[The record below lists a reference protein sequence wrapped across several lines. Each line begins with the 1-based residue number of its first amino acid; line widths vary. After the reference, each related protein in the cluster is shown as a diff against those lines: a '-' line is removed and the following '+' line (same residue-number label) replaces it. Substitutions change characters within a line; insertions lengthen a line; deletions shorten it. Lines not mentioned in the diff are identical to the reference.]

1 MEIKKIGENMN
12 NQEMNTIEIDILLL
26 LKTIWRKKFLIILTA
41 LFGAGIAFV
50 YSSFLVTPQF
60 DSTTRIY
67 VVSQNVEA
75 GAGLTSQELQAG
87 TYLVKDYKEIIL
99 SQDVLTQVATELNLN
114 ENLKEKVSVSI
125 PVDTRIVS
133 ISVRDADPNEAARIA
148 NSLRTFA
155 AQKIVEVTK
164 VSDVTTLEE
173 AVPAE
178 EPTTPNIKRNILL
191 GLLAGGILATGIIL
205 AMEVLDDRVKRPQ
218 DIEEVMGLTLLGVV
232 PDSKKLK

>member
-26 LKTIWRKKFLIILTA
+26 LKTIWRKKFFIL
-41 LFGAGIAFV
+41 LMGLLGAGLAFA
-50 YSSFLVTPQF
+50 YSSFLVTPQYK
-60 DSTTRIY
+60 STTRIY
-67 VVSQNVEA
+67 VVGQHAEA
-75 GAGLTSQELQAG
+75 GAGLTNQDLQAG
-87 TYLVKDYKEIIL
+87 SYLVKDYKEIIL
-99 SQDVLTQVATELNLN
+99 SQDVLTQIATELNLN

-164 VSDVTTLEE
+164 VSEVTTLEE

-178 EPTTPNIKRNILL
+178 EPSTPNTKRNIIL
-191 GLLAGGILATGIIL
+191 GLLAGGILATAL
-205 AMEVLDDRVKRPQ
+205 VLVMEILDDRVKRPQ

>member
-1 MEIKKIGENMN
+1 MN
-12 NQEMNTIEIDILLL
+12 NQEVNAMDIDVLFLLR
-26 LKTIWRKKFLIILTA
+26 TIWRKKFLIILTA
-41 LFGAGIAFV
+41 FLGALVAFA
-50 YSSFLVTPQF
+50 YSSFLVTPQY

-75 GAGLTSQELQAG
+75 GAGLTNQELQAG
-87 TYLVKDYKEIIL
+87 SYLVKDYKEIIL
-99 SQDVLTQVATELNLN
+99 SQDVLKKVQTELGLTQSI
-114 ENLKEKVSVSI
+114 KEKIAVSI

-148 NSLRTFA
+148 NGLRVVA
-155 AQKIVEVTK
+155 AQKIIEVTK

-178 EPTTPNIKRNILL
+178 EPSTPRTKRNIVL
-191 GLLAGGILATGIIL
+191 GLLAGGFLAVAL
-205 AMEVLDDRVKRPQ
+205 VLVVEVLDDRVKRPQ
-218 DIEEVMGLTLLGVV
+218 DIEEVLGMPLLGVV

>member
-1 MEIKKIGENMN
+1 G
-12 NQEMNTIEIDILLL
+12 L
-26 LKTIWRKKFLIILTA
+26 
-41 LFGAGIAFV
+41 AFV
-50 YSSFLVTPQF
+50 YSSFLVTPQY

-75 GAGLTSQELQAG
+75 GAGLTNQELQAG
-87 TYLVKDYKEIIL
+87 TYLAKDYREIIL
-99 SQDVLTQVATELNLN
+99 SQDVLTQVATELNLK
-114 ENLKEKVSVSI
+114 ESLKEKISVSI

-155 AQKIVEVTK
+155 VQKVVEVTK

-178 EPTTPNIKRNILL
+178 EPTTPNTKRNILL
-191 GLLAGGILATGIIL
+191 GLLAGGILATGL
-205 AMEVLDDRVKRPQ
+205 VLVMEVLDDRVKRPQ
-218 DIEEVMGLTLLGVV
+218 DIEEVMGLTLLGIV

>member
-1 MEIKKIGENMN
+1 MN

-26 LKTIWRKKFLIILTA
+26 LKTIWRKKIFIL
-41 LFGAGIAFV
+41 LLGLLGAGLAFA
-50 YSSFLVTPQF
+50 YSSFLVTPQY

-67 VVSQNVEA
+67 VVGQHAEA
-75 GAGLTSQELQAG
+75 GAGLTNQDLQAG
-87 TYLVKDYKEIIL
+87 SYLVKDYKEIIL

-114 ENLKEKVSVSI
+114 GNLKEKVSVSI

-133 ISVRDADPNEAARIA
+133 ISVRDSNPNEAARIA
-148 NSLRTFA
+148 NSLRSFA
-155 AQKIVEVTK
+155 AQKIIEVTK

-178 EPTTPNIKRNILL
+178 EPSTPNTKRNILL
-191 GLLAGGILATGIIL
+191 GLLAGSILATGLVLI
-205 AMEVLDDRVKRPQ
+205 MEILDDRVKRPQ

>member
-1 MEIKKIGENMN
+1 MN

-99 SQDVLTQVATELNLN
+99 SQDVLTQVATELNLK
-114 ENLKEKVSVSI
+114 ESLKEKISVSI

-178 EPTTPNIKRNILL
+178 EPTTPNTKRNILL

>member
-1 MEIKKIGENMN
+1 MN
-12 NQEMNTIEIDILLL
+12 NQEMNVIEIDILLL
-26 LKTIWRKKFLIILTA
+26 LKTIWRKKIFIL
-41 LFGAGIAFV
+41 LLGLLGAGLAFA
-50 YSSFLVTPQF
+50 YSSFLVTPQY

-67 VVSQNVEA
+67 VVGQHAEA
-75 GAGLTSQELQAG
+75 GAGLTNQDLQAG
-87 TYLVKDYKEIIL
+87 SYLVKDYKEIIL

-114 ENLKEKVSVSI
+114 VNLKEKVSVSI

-155 AQKIVEVTK
+155 SQKIIEVTK

-173 AVPAE
+173 AVPAK
-178 EPTTPNIKRNILL
+178 EPSTPNTKRNILL
-191 GLLAGGILATGIIL
+191 GLLAGSILATGL
-205 AMEVLDDRVKRPQ
+205 VLVMEILDDRVKRPQ

>member
-1 MEIKKIGENMN
+1 MN
-12 NQEMNTIEIDILLL
+12 NQESNTIEIDVLSL
-26 LKTIWRKKFLIILTA
+26 LKTIWRKKFFILVTA
-41 LFGAGIAFV
+41 VLGAGLAFV
-50 YSSFLVTPQF
+50 YSSFLVTPQY

-75 GAGLTSQELQAG
+75 GAGLTNQELQAG

-99 SQDVLTQVATELNLN
+99 SQDVLTQVATELNLK
-114 ENLKEKVSVSI
+114 ESLKEKISVSI

-178 EPTTPNIKRNILL
+178 EPTTPNTKRNILL

-218 DIEEVMGLTLLGVV
+218 DVEEVMGLTLLGVV

>member
-1 MEIKKIGENMN
+1 MN
-12 NQEMNTIEIDILLL
+12 NQEVNAIEIDVLFL
-26 LKTIWRKKFLIILTA
+26 LKTIWRKKFLILLTA
-41 LFGAGIAFV
+41 VLTAGLAFV
-50 YSSFLVTPQF
+50 YSSFLVTPQY

-75 GAGLTSQELQAG
+75 GAGLTNQELQAG
-87 TYLVKDYKEIIL
+87 TYLAKDYREIIL
-99 SQDVLTQVATELNLN
+99 SQDVLTQVATELNLK
-114 ENLKEKVSVSI
+114 ESLKEKISVSI

-155 AQKIVEVTK
+155 VQKVVEVTK

-178 EPTTPNIKRNILL
+178 EPTTPNTKRNILL
-191 GLLAGGILATGIIL
+191 GLLAGGILATGL
-205 AMEVLDDRVKRPQ
+205 VLVVEVLDDRVKRPQ
-218 DIEEVMGLTLLGVV
+218 DIEEVMGLTLLGIV

>member
-1 MEIKKIGENMN
+1 MN
-12 NQEMNTIEIDILLL
+12 NQEVNAIEIDVLFL
-26 LKTIWRKKFLIILTA
+26 LKTIWRKKFLILLTA
-41 LFGAGIAFV
+41 VLTAGLAFV
-50 YSSFLVTPQF
+50 YSSFLVTPQY

-75 GAGLTSQELQAG
+75 GAGLTNQELQAG
-87 TYLVKDYKEIIL
+87 TYLAKDYREIIL
-99 SQDVLTQVATELNLN
+99 SQDVLTQVATELNL
-114 ENLKEKVSVSI
+114 KESLIEKISVSI

-155 AQKIVEVTK
+155 VQKVVEVTK

-178 EPTTPNIKRNILL
+178 EPTTPNTKRNILL
-191 GLLAGGILATGIIL
+191 GLLAGGILATGL
-205 AMEVLDDRVKRPQ
+205 VLVMEVLDDRVKRPQ
-218 DIEEVMGLTLLGVV
+218 DIEEVMGLTLLGIV

>member
-1 MEIKKIGENMN
+1 MN
-12 NQEMNTIEIDILLL
+12 NQESNTIEIDVLSL
-26 LKTIWRKKFLIILTA
+26 LKTIWRKKIFILVTA
-41 LFGAGIAFV
+41 VLGAGLAFV
-50 YSSFLVTPQF
+50 YSSFLVTPQY

-67 VVSQNVEA
+67 VVSQNVEG
-75 GAGLTSQELQAG
+75 GAGLTNQELQAG

-178 EPTTPNIKRNILL
+178 EPTTPNTKRNIIL
-191 GLLAGGILATGIIL
+191 GLLAGGILATGL
-205 AMEVLDDRVKRPQ
+205 VLVMEVLDDRVKRPQ

>member
-1 MEIKKIGENMN
+1 MN

-75 GAGLTSQELQAG
+75 GAGLTNQELQAG

-99 SQDVLTQVATELNLN
+99 SQDVLSRVKTELGLTEDISN
-114 ENLKEKVSVSI
+114 KISVSI

>member
-1 MEIKKIGENMN
+1 MN

-26 LKTIWRKKFLIILTA
+26 LKTIWRKKFLIIITA

-178 EPTTPNIKRNILL
+178 EPTTPNTKRNILL

>member
-1 MEIKKIGENMN
+1 MN

-26 LKTIWRKKFLIILTA
+26 LKTIWRKKFLIIITA

-67 VVSQNVEA
+67 VVSQNVEV

-99 SQDVLTQVATELNLN
+99 SQDVLTQVATELNLK
-114 ENLKEKVSVSI
+114 ESLKEKISVSI

>member
-1 MEIKKIGENMN
+1 MN
-12 NQEMNTIEIDILLL
+12 NQEVNAIEIDVLFL
-26 LKTIWRKKFLIILTA
+26 LKTIWRKKFLILLTA
-41 LFGAGIAFV
+41 VLTAGLAFV
-50 YSSFLVTPQF
+50 YSSFLVTPQY

-75 GAGLTSQELQAG
+75 GAGLTNQELQAG
-87 TYLVKDYKEIIL
+87 TYLVKDYREIIL
-99 SQDVLTQVATELNLN
+99 SQDVLTQVATELNLK
-114 ENLKEKVSVSI
+114 ESLKEKISVSI

-155 AQKIVEVTK
+155 VQKVVEVTK

-178 EPTTPNIKRNILL
+178 EPTTPNTKRNILL
-191 GLLAGGILATGIIL
+191 GLLAGGILATGL
-205 AMEVLDDRVKRPQ
+205 VLVMEVLDDRVKRPQ
-218 DIEEVMGLTLLGVV
+218 DIEEVMGLTLLGIV

>member
-1 MEIKKIGENMN
+1 MN
-12 NQEMNTIEIDILLL
+12 NQESNTIEIDVLSL
-26 LKTIWRKKFLIILTA
+26 LKTIWRKKFFILVTA
-41 LFGAGIAFV
+41 VLGAGLAFV
-50 YSSFLVTPQF
+50 YSSFLVTPQY
-60 DSTTRIY
+60 DATTRIY

-75 GAGLTSQELQAG
+75 GAGLTNQDLQAG
-87 TYLVKDYKEIIL
+87 SYLVKDYQEIIL

-114 ENLKEKVSVSI
+114 EDLKEKVSVSI

-178 EPTTPNIKRNILL
+178 EPTTPNTKRNIIL
-191 GLLAGGILATGIIL
+191 GLLAGGVLATAL
-205 AMEVLDDRVKRPQ
+205 VLVMEVLDDRVKRPQ

>member
-1 MEIKKIGENMN
+1 MN
-12 NQEMNTIEIDILLL
+12 NQEVNAIEIDVLFL
-26 LKTIWRKKFLIILTA
+26 LKTIWKKKFLILLTA
-41 LFGAGIAFV
+41 VLTAGLAFV
-50 YSSFLVTPQF
+50 YSSFLVTPQY

-75 GAGLTSQELQAG
+75 GAGLTNQELQAG
-87 TYLVKDYKEIIL
+87 TYLVKDYQEIIL
-99 SQDVLTQVATELNLN
+99 SQDVLTQVATELNLK
-114 ENLKEKVSVSI
+114 ESLKEKISVSI

-178 EPTTPNIKRNILL
+178 EPTTPNTKRNILL

>member
-1 MEIKKIGENMN
+1 MN
-12 NQEMNTIEIDILLL
+12 NQESNTIEIDVLSL
-26 LKTIWRKKFLIILTA
+26 LKTIWRKKIFILVTA
-41 LFGAGIAFV
+41 VLGAGLAFV
-50 YSSFLVTPQF
+50 YSSFLVTPQY

-75 GAGLTSQELQAG
+75 GAGLTNQELQAG

-155 AQKIVEVTK
+155 AQKIVEVIK

-178 EPTTPNIKRNILL
+178 EPTTPNTKRNIIL
-191 GLLAGGILATGIIL
+191 GLLAGGILATGL
-205 AMEVLDDRVKRPQ
+205 VLVMEVLDDRVKRPQ

>member
-1 MEIKKIGENMN
+1 MN
-12 NQEMNTIEIDILLL
+12 NQESNTIEIDVLSL
-26 LKTIWRKKFLIILTA
+26 LKTIWRKKIFILVTA
-41 LFGAGIAFV
+41 VLGAGLAFV
-50 YSSFLVTPQF
+50 YSSFLVTPQY

-75 GAGLTSQELQAG
+75 SAGLTNQELQAG

-155 AQKIVEVTK
+155 VQKIVEVTK

-178 EPTTPNIKRNILL
+178 EPTTPNTKRNIIL
-191 GLLAGGILATGIIL
+191 GLLAGGILATGL
-205 AMEVLDDRVKRPQ
+205 VLVMEVLDDRVKRPQ

>member
-1 MEIKKIGENMN
+1 MN

-26 LKTIWRKKFLIILTA
+26 LKTIWRKKIFIL
-41 LFGAGIAFV
+41 LLGLLGAGLAFA
-50 YSSFLVTPQF
+50 YSSFLVTPQY

-67 VVSQNVEA
+67 VVGQHAEA
-75 GAGLTSQELQAG
+75 GAGLTNQDLQAG
-87 TYLVKDYKEIIL
+87 SYLVKDYQEIIL

-114 ENLKEKVSVSI
+114 GNLKEKVSVSI

-133 ISVRDADPNEAARIA
+133 ISVRDSNPNEAARIA
-148 NSLRTFA
+148 NSLRIFA
-155 AQKIVEVTK
+155 SQKIIEVTK

-178 EPTTPNIKRNILL
+178 EPSTPNTKRNIFL
-191 GLLAGGILATGIIL
+191 GLLAGSILATGL
-205 AMEVLDDRVKRPQ
+205 VLVMEILDDRVKRPQ

>member
-1 MEIKKIGENMN
+1 MN
-12 NQEMNTIEIDILLL
+12 NQEVNAIEIDVLFL
-26 LKTIWRKKFLIILTA
+26 LKTIWRKKFLILLTA
-41 LFGAGIAFV
+41 VLTAGLAFV
-50 YSSFLVTPQF
+50 YSSFLVTPQY

-75 GAGLTSQELQAG
+75 SAGLTNQELQAG
-87 TYLVKDYKEIIL
+87 TYLAKDYREIIL
-99 SQDVLTQVATELNLN
+99 SQDVLTQVATELNLK
-114 ENLKEKVSVSI
+114 ESLKEKISVSI

-155 AQKIVEVTK
+155 VQKVVEVTK

-178 EPTTPNIKRNILL
+178 EPTTPNTKRNILL
-191 GLLAGGILATGIIL
+191 GLLAGGILATGL
-205 AMEVLDDRVKRPQ
+205 VLVMEVLDDRVKRPQ
-218 DIEEVMGLTLLGVV
+218 DIEEVMGLTLLGIV

>member
-1 MEIKKIGENMN
+1 MN
-12 NQEMNTIEIDILLL
+12 DQEMNTIEIDILLL

-50 YSSFLVTPQF
+50 YSSFLVTPQY

-67 VVSQNVEA
+67 VVGQHAEA
-75 GAGLTSQELQAG
+75 GAGLTNQDLQAG
-87 TYLVKDYKEIIL
+87 SYLVKDYQEIIL

-114 ENLKEKVSVSI
+114 GNLKEKVTVSI

-148 NSLRTFA
+148 NSLRAFA

-178 EPTTPNIKRNILL
+178 EPTTPNTKRNILL
-191 GLLAGGILATGIIL
+191 GLLVGGILAMGIIM

>member
-1 MEIKKIGENMN
+1 MN

-75 GAGLTSQELQAG
+75 GSGLTSQELQAG

-99 SQDVLTQVATELNLN
+99 SQDVLTQVATELNLK
-114 ENLKEKVSVSI
+114 ESLKEKISVSI

>member
-1 MEIKKIGENMN
+1 MN

-26 LKTIWRKKFLIILTA
+26 LKTIWRKKFFIL
-41 LFGAGIAFV
+41 LMGLLGAGLAFA
-50 YSSFLVTPQF
+50 YSSFLVTPQYK
-60 DSTTRIY
+60 STTRIY
-67 VVSQNVEA
+67 VVGQHAEA
-75 GAGLTSQELQAG
+75 GAGLTNQDLQAG
-87 TYLVKDYKEIIL
+87 SYLVKDYKEIIL
-99 SQDVLTQVATELNLN
+99 SQDVLTQIATELNLN

-133 ISVRDADPNEAARIA
+133 MSVRDADPNEAARIA

-164 VSDVTTLEE
+164 VGDVTTLEE

-178 EPTTPNIKRNILL
+178 EPSTPNTKRNIIL
-191 GLLAGGILATGIIL
+191 GLLAGGILATAL
-205 AMEVLDDRVKRPQ
+205 VLVMEILDDRVKRPQ

>member
-1 MEIKKIGENMN
+1 MN
-12 NQEMNTIEIDILLL
+12 NQEMNTIEIDILFL
-26 LKTIWRKKFLIILTA
+26 LKTIWRRKIVILLMA
-41 LFGAGIAFV
+41 LLSAGLAFA
-50 YSSFLVTPQF
+50 YSSFLVTPQY

-67 VVSQNVEA
+67 VVGQHAEA
-75 GAGLTSQELQAG
+75 GVGVTNQDLQAG

-99 SQDVLTQVATELNLN
+99 SQDVLSQVVSELNLEN
-114 ENLKEKVSVSI
+114 NLKEKVSVSI

-133 ISVRDADPNEAARIA
+133 ITVRDSNPNEAARIA
-148 NSLRTFA
+148 NSLRSFA
-155 AQKIVEVTK
+155 AQKIIEVTK

-178 EPTTPNIKRNILL
+178 APSTPNTKRNILL
-191 GLLAGGILATGIIL
+191 GLLGGSILATGL
-205 AMEVLDDRVKRPQ
+205 VLVMEILDDRVKRPQ

>member
-1 MEIKKIGENMN
+1 MN
-12 NQEMNTIEIDILLL
+12 NQEVNAIEIDVLFL
-26 LKTIWRKKFLIILTA
+26 LKTIWRKKFLILLTA
-41 LFGAGIAFV
+41 VLTAGLAFV
-50 YSSFLVTPQF
+50 YSSFLVTPQY

-75 GAGLTSQELQAG
+75 GAGLTNQELQAG
-87 TYLVKDYKEIIL
+87 TYLAKDYREIIL
-99 SQDVLTQVATELNLN
+99 SQDVLTQVATELNLK
-114 ENLKEKVSVSI
+114 ESLKEKISVSI

-155 AQKIVEVTK
+155 VQKVVEVTK

-178 EPTTPNIKRNILL
+178 EPTTPNTKRNILL
-191 GLLAGGILATGIIL
+191 GLLAGGILATGL
-205 AMEVLDDRVKRPQ
+205 VLVMEVLDDRVKRPQ
-218 DIEEVMGLTLLGVV
+218 DIEGVMGLTLLGIV